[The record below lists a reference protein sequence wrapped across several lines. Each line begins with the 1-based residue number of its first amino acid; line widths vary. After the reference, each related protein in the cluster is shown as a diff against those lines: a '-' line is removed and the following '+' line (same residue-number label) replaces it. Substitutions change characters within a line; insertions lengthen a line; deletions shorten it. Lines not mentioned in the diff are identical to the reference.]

1 MNTNPFSAVSVRLS
15 AVTKSFGTNSHC
27 TYAVRELSF
36 EARPGQLILLL
47 GPSGSGKT
55 TLLTLMAGLIR
66 PSTGTVCLFGNDIVA
81 YSDDELQQLRARRV
95 GFVFQNFLLI
105 ESLTVEENI
114 ALVLRFGGKDAADA
128 RQGAARLLESIGIAH
143 LAKMFP
149 HRLSQGEKQRVAV
162 ARAIANG
169 GELIIADE
177 PTASLESKQG
187 LEIIRLLQTLA
198 KEQGKCVVVATHDLR
213 LVDYADKTLHL
224 RDGEVVR
231 VEERILH
238 AEAIGVLGAIS
249 VPVD

>member
-1 MNTNPFSAVSVRLS
+1 MNTNPLSATSVHLS

-27 TYAVRELSF
+27 TYAVRAISF
-36 EARPGQLILLL
+36 EACSGELILLL

-66 PSTGTVCLFGNDIVA
+66 PSAGTVSLFGNDIVA
-81 YSDDELQQLRARRV
+81 YSDDELQRLRARRV

-114 ALVLRFGGKDAADA
+114 ALVLRFGGKDAAVA
-128 RQGAARLLESIGIAH
+128 RQEAARLLESIGITH

-238 AEAIGVLGAIS
+238 AEAIGVIGAIS